1 MRLGS
6 KKAIHPKAI
15 RGAAM
20 QAVQREGAASC
31 ELRAALCAL
40 LPLLNINN
48 MRFSWS

>member
-6 KKAIHPKAI
+6 KKAIPQGHSRRRYAV
-15 RGAAM
+15 GAK
-20 QAVQREGAASC
+20 GGCC

-40 LPLLNINN
+40 LPLLIINN